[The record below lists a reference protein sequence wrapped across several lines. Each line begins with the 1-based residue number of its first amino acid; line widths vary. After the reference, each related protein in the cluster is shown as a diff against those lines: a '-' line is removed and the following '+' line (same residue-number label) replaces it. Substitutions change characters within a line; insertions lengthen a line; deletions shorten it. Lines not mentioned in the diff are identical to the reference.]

1 MAVARRD
8 DARPMDSLPAYR
20 SGVVARVFHGHAPS
34 HGADFIGHTN
44 LLPGEMVSE
53 EDGKYVIE
61 TKAGRFVA
69 SANGRVHVQAAVG

>member
-1 MAVARRD
+1 MIEALLLWLV
-8 DARPMDSLPAYR
+8 
-20 SGVVARVFHGHAPS
+20 
-34 HGADFIGHTN
+34 ADFIGHTN

-69 SANGRVHVQAAVG
+69 SANGRTAIKVRSSASGVCA